1 MFDYGFRILWN
12 GIMIYVSKQDYERL
26 VAKDG
31 EVGAIRMLY
40 KLQKSDLNLKGQARQ
55 RVRPA
60 VKTLR
65 FIYYYL

>member
-60 VKTLR
+60 VKALR
-65 FIYYYL
+65 FID